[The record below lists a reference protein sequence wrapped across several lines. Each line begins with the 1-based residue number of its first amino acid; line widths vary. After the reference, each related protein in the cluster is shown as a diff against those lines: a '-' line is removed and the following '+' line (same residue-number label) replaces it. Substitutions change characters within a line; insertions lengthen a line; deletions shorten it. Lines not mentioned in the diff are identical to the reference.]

1 MWHWKNQQQES
12 DAGQYLRCFKR
23 WLPLEETFYTW
34 YFTPC
39 CVMRRDGAQ
48 LSKSSRASPSWV
60 SPTSESDPTSARTVI
75 KNVHLNPK
83 NKSPLKTIFMWKV
96 TTLTQHKL
104 PTFSLRKHL
113 DTLILL
119 QRLPNTPSKILTLH
133 SQQTLHLPS
142 KHFAPLKKCLR
153 ISINW
158 FSKRSK
164 HFVRK

>member
-1 MWHWKNQQQES
+1 MASLRRNFLYLIFHSMLCDEEGRRATEQIFQSLPELGLPDKREWPNQRS
-12 DAGQYLRCFKR
+12 H
-23 WLPLEETFYTW
+23 
-34 YFTPC
+34 
-39 CVMRRDGAQ
+39 
-48 LSKSSRASPSWV
+48 S
-60 SPTSESDPTSARTVI
+60 

-96 TTLTQHKL
+96 TTLTQHMSQKL

-153 ISINW
+153 ISINC

-164 HFVRK
+164 HVVRK